1 MKNILGYKKVNLD
14 KDWSRL
20 GSSKLIL
27 DNEREFY
34 DGYKIIE
41 DKIYKS
47 LLEGT
52 YDKDKAINGI
62 QRLIYTYIK
71 SGKNE
76 YLPVLTKKEREEI
89 ANSMLEDI
97 NLDLNSN
104 LSYFA
109 KVLKTKKKL
118 TPLMQERLNRISRN

>member
-34 DGYKIIE
+34 DSYKIIE

>member
-1 MKNILGYKKVNLD
+1 MD

-34 DGYKIIE
+34 DSYKIIE